1 VAIPTEELAQH
12 WSNVL
17 PVQWS
22 VIRGPISS
30 LEAPAVV
37 LRADEPWIIPSA
49 FCHDQQNYAAVA
61 VVSASTPQDGEAEL
75 HSLSHLI
82 MDNLIEGWEFVSVSR
97 PVVDQS
103 TGTPYLAAIIRLRYL
118 NNPPEAS

>member
-1 VAIPTEELAQH
+1 
-12 WSNVL
+12 
-17 PVQWS
+17 
-22 VIRGPISS
+22 
-30 LEAPAVV
+30 
-37 LRADEPWIIPSA
+37 
-49 FCHDQQNYAAVA
+49 VA

-75 HSLSHLI
+75 YSLSHLI
-82 MDNLIEGWEFVSVSR
+82 MDNLTDGWEFVSVSR